1 MENFVM
7 YTSLDQ
13 PSMALNDSR
22 LGSEV
27 QMWNTR
33 FVKESDSLGNIFDN
47 IVSVAKSAP
56 GGKLKNLIFNC
67 HGFPGYLQMGE
78 GIDRVSSVIFRMLS
92 RPKPLVETIWLRAC
106 QVARIDKPGAAVQG
120 DGNLFCSEIAQYAQC
135 VVVAATADQIAH
147 KYVKVHPFGCL
158 DEFEGTLLRYG
169 PSGAVVK
176 SETHPAWSMWTS
188 E

>member
-1 MENFVM
+1 M
-7 YTSLDQ
+7 YTSVEQ
-13 PSMALNDSR
+13 PAMALNDSR

-33 FVKESDSLGNIFDN
+33 LVRESDSLANIFDN

-78 GIDRVSSVIFRMLS
+78 GIDRASAIIFRMLS

-106 QVARIDKPGAAVQG
+106 QVARIETRRSGRG
-120 DGNLFCSEIAQYAQC
+120 DGNLFSEIAQYAQC
-135 VVVAATADQIAH
+135 LVIASTADQQ
-147 KYVKVHPFGCL
+147 P
-158 DEFEGTLLRYG
+158 
-169 PSGAVVK
+169 
-176 SETHPAWSMWTS
+176 
-188 E
+188 